1 MCACDTR
8 TLPRDRT
15 LILPS
20 SRSRNPS
27 KQTKPLKYK
36 DSCVPRPPIS
46 SHHIFQ
52 LLNNTSIYL
61 RVRREKKKKMKSR
74 EKRETRNEKKRI
86 EGTYEF
92 GICVIII
99 AMEIEWKRKR
109 KSEGK
114 EEKRKE
120 NRKLTLFPVSKRIRS
135 IRRETKSIDIRN
147 STLAMTLKAENAA
160 GTGTSPLL
168 LNSATQTSEA
178 EGNIYARR
186 GRLNGSKLEKRK
198 RRGGVSGVGRRSHRC
213 RWLNST
219 DDCTDV
225 RGDDGRQHRPCKR
238 SNGENGTERG
248 EFENRAWLNFRT
260 QGGAAVRISHRL
272 RPPRSRRP
280 GILADRKAGRR
291 ERTPSMPKRQKEKS
305 INLTS
310 TAAYPFFPPT
320 FTRVTISIAFEID
333 SQPPLYFN

>member
-15 LILPS
+15 LTLPS

-147 STLAMTLKAENAA
+147 STLAMTLKAEMWKTRLEPALHLYFS
-160 GTGTSPLL
+160 TLL
-168 LNSATQTSEA
+168 LKH
-178 EGNIYARR
+178 R
-186 GRLNGSKLEKRK
+186 KRK
-198 RRGGVSGVGRRSHRC
+198 
-213 RWLNST
+213 
-219 DDCTDV
+219 
-225 RGDDGRQHRPCKR
+225 
-238 SNGENGTERG
+238 EI
-248 EFENRAWLNFRT
+248 FMRA
-260 QGGAAVRISHRL
+260 AA
-272 RPPRSRRP
+272 
-280 GILADRKAGRR
+280 D
-291 ERTPSMPKRQKEKS
+291 
-305 INLTS
+305 
-310 TAAYPFFPPT
+310 
-320 FTRVTISIAFEID
+320 
-333 SQPPLYFN
+333 